1 MNIHQAS
8 RTVRQMLTSGYSHYS
23 RKWERNLYDYLLL
36 DLNTELPDIPLKLEH
51 FDLAEQP
58 KRSAKN
64 NYICF
69 IAAICRHAADLG
81 ANDIRCYALSDYYIR
96 EIEKTEDVRDWAEII
111 PTIITHY
118 SSLVA
123 EGRSESYSLPIVRA
137 LRYIQQNVYKKLTLK
152 EIARAIDLNPN
163 YLSNRFKEE
172 VGTSITDYIRTAKME
187 EAQRLLQDSLYSIV
201 EIAEILGYCN
211 ASYFAKVY
219 RQVYGHSPRKR
230 DPIA

>member
-1 MNIHQAS
+1 MNINQAS
-8 RTVRQMLTSGYSHYS
+8 RNVRQMLTSGYTHYS

-36 DLNTELPDIPLKLEH
+36 ELNTELSELPLELDE

-64 NYICF
+64 NCICF
-69 IAAICRHAADLG
+69 VATTCRHAADLG

-96 EIEKTEDVRDWAEII
+96 EIEKTENIQDWVQIVS
-111 PTIITHY
+111 TIITHY
-118 SSLVA
+118 STLVA

-137 LRYIQQNVYKKLTLK
+137 SRYIQQNVYKKLTLK
-152 EIARAIDLNPN
+152 DIATSIDLNPN

-172 VGTSITDYIRTAKME
+172 VGTSITAYIRTTKME
-187 EAQRLLQDSLYSIV
+187 EAQLLLQDSLYSIA
-201 EIAEILGYCN
+201 EIADILGYCN

-219 RQVYGHSPRKR
+219 RQVFGHAPRK
-230 DPIA
+230 A